1 MTHIKTLVAAIT
13 GLSFLSASAFGQT
26 YTKNQIGMAMMRTN
40 TIALDHGKIKS
51 GYNSVWAHLRGDF
64 RMSEVNPE
72 LVRRHESKFVSSSAY
87 FKRTI
92 ERSRPYMYHI
102 SNEVAKRNMPAE
114 IALLP
119 FIESAYVT
127 KAKSHVGASGLW
139 QFMPATGRHYGLEQ
153 TPMYDGRHDI
163 YAATDAALNYLQYLH
178 GLFGDWSLALAA
190 YNWGEGNVGRA
201 VNRARAQGLEP
212 VYENLRMP
220 NETRNYVPKL
230 LAVRNIVN
238 NPEYFGMSFADLDN
252 KPFFKAVD
260 IDQPIDL
267 SAAVRLANISQAE
280 FDALNPAFKSPVY
293 IPKTGRKLLLPAT
306 AIATFERN
314 YKKADRASL
323 LSWDV
328 YTPYADTTLSSI
340 AAETGMSTAELKRLN
355 GLSKEN
361 VAAGRSLLIAKN
373 RFSGSPAA
381 VPANFAALDA
391 DINPNDNKLQTVPNL
406 NIAVTETTFKPS
418 RQTVDIQTASAAQ
431 PAPDTLRP
439 PVQTAAVDFTK
450 QTAQAAAPAV
460 TNQPVASVPAAP
472 STDEVEDRIRQLAS
486 ASASQNAPQ
495 PATAAMADGGNNE
508 LLMTFV
514 QESGLSENSDTVT
527 VADSSP
533 NQLEN
538 EQAAQEA
545 AERSRQ
551 AKLAAERAKQ
561 QKQAAEARALAAAKN
576 SGTPTTHKVGS
587 GDTLFNIAK
596 RYDMN
601 VADLIASNNIK
612 GNTIH
617 TGQILKVAAAKGKQ
631 TAKASVQPVSYT
643 VRQGDTLTDIA
654 RRFNVNVN
662 DVRRWNNNSSNIRPG
677 QNCKAANHSFPFS
690 DGLCHTTGRLKTF
703 TTRQNRKDPWHKSPP
718 KSSKPTTSEASS
730 AKRLPKKP
738 PT

>member
-13 GLSFLSASAFGQT
+13 GLSFFSAPAFGQT

-51 GYNSVWAHLRGDF
+51 GHNSVWAHLRGDF

-153 TPMYDGRHDI
+153 TPLYDGRHDI

-267 SAAVRLANISQAE
+267 SAAVRLADISQAE

-450 QTAQAAAPAV
+450 QTAQAAAPTV
-460 TNQPVASVPAAP
+460 TNQPVAAAPAAP

-495 PATAAMADGGNNE
+495 PATAAVADGGNNE

-587 GDTLFNIAK
+587 GDTLFNLAK
-596 RYDMN
+596 RYDMT

-677 QNCKAANHSFPFS
+677 QNIKLQGS
-690 DGLCHTTGRLKTF
+690 
-703 TTRQNRKDPWHKSPP
+703 
-718 KSSKPTTSEASS
+718 
-730 AKRLPKKP
+730 
-738 PT
+738 

>member
-13 GLSFLSASAFGQT
+13 GLSFFSAPAFGQT

-51 GYNSVWAHLRGDF
+51 GHNSVWAHLRGEF

-153 TPMYDGRHDI
+153 TPLYDGRHDI

-238 NPEYFGMSFADLDN
+238 NPEYFGMSFADLEN

-267 SAAVRLANISQAE
+267 SAAVRLADISQAE

-293 IPKTGRKLLLPAT
+293 IPKSGRKLLLPAT

-355 GLSKEN
+355 GLSKES

-450 QTAQAAAPAV
+450 QTAQSAAPTVTNHPVAAA
-460 TNQPVASVPAAP
+460 PAAP

-495 PATAAMADGGNNE
+495 PATAAVADGGNNE

-527 VADSSP
+527 VADSSA

-601 VADLIASNNIK
+601 VADLIASNNVK

-662 DVRRWNNNSSNIRPG
+662 DVRRWNNNSSNIKPG
-677 QNCKAANHSFPFS
+677 QNIKLQGS
-690 DGLCHTTGRLKTF
+690 
-703 TTRQNRKDPWHKSPP
+703 
-718 KSSKPTTSEASS
+718 
-730 AKRLPKKP
+730 
-738 PT
+738 

>member
-13 GLSFLSASAFGQT
+13 GLSFFSAPAFGQT

-51 GYNSVWAHLRGDF
+51 GHNSVWAHLRGEF

-153 TPMYDGRHDI
+153 TPLYDGRHDI

-355 GLSKEN
+355 GLSKES

-450 QTAQAAAPAV
+450 QTAQSAAPTVTNHPVAAA
-460 TNQPVASVPAAP
+460 PAAP

-527 VADSSP
+527 VADSNSI
-533 NQLEN
+533 QLEN

-601 VADLIASNNIK
+601 VADLIASNSIK

-662 DVRRWNNNSSNIRPG
+662 DVRRWNNNSSNIKPG
-677 QNCKAANHSFPFS
+677 QNIKLQGS
-690 DGLCHTTGRLKTF
+690 
-703 TTRQNRKDPWHKSPP
+703 
-718 KSSKPTTSEASS
+718 
-730 AKRLPKKP
+730 
-738 PT
+738 

>member
-13 GLSFLSASAFGQT
+13 GLSFFSAPAFGQT

-51 GYNSVWAHLRGDF
+51 GHNSVWAHLRGEF

-153 TPMYDGRHDI
+153 TPLYDGRHDI

-238 NPEYFGMSFADLDN
+238 NPEYFGMSFADLEN

-355 GLSKEN
+355 GLSKES

-431 PAPDTLRP
+431 PAPDTLHP

-450 QTAQAAAPAV
+450 QNAQAAAPTV
-460 TNQPVASVPAAP
+460 TNQPVAAAPAAP

-527 VADSSP
+527 VADSNSI
-533 NQLEN
+533 QLEN

-662 DVRRWNNNSSNIRPG
+662 DVRRWNNNSSNIKPG
-677 QNCKAANHSFPFS
+677 QNIKLQGS
-690 DGLCHTTGRLKTF
+690 
-703 TTRQNRKDPWHKSPP
+703 
-718 KSSKPTTSEASS
+718 
-730 AKRLPKKP
+730 
-738 PT
+738 

>member
-153 TPMYDGRHDI
+153 TPLYDGRHDI

-355 GLSKEN
+355 GLSKES

-373 RFSGSPAA
+373 RFSGSPAT
-381 VPANFAALDA
+381 VPVNFAALDA

-418 RQTVDIQTASAAQ
+418 RQTVDIQTASSAQ
-431 PAPDTLRP
+431 PAPDTLHP

-450 QTAQAAAPAV
+450 QTARAAAPTV
-460 TNQPVASVPAAP
+460 TDQPVAAAPAAP

-495 PATAAMADGGNNE
+495 PATASVADGDNNE

-533 NQLEN
+533 IQLEN

-551 AKLAAERAKQ
+551 AKLATERAKQ

-662 DVRRWNNNSSNIRPG
+662 DVRRWNNNSSNIKPG
-677 QNCKAANHSFPFS
+677 QNIKLQGS
-690 DGLCHTTGRLKTF
+690 
-703 TTRQNRKDPWHKSPP
+703 
-718 KSSKPTTSEASS
+718 
-730 AKRLPKKP
+730 
-738 PT
+738 

>member
-13 GLSFLSASAFGQT
+13 GLSFFSAPAFGQT

-51 GYNSVWAHLRGDF
+51 GHNSVWAHLRGDF

-102 SNEVAKRNMPAE
+102 SNEVTKRNMPAE

-153 TPMYDGRHDI
+153 TPLYDGRHDI

-238 NPEYFGMSFADLDN
+238 NPEYFGMSFADLEN

-355 GLSKEN
+355 GLSKES

-373 RFSGSPAA
+373 RFSGSPAT

-450 QTAQAAAPAV
+450 QTAQAAAPTV
-460 TNQPVASVPAAP
+460 TNQPVAAAPAAP

-495 PATAAMADGGNNE
+495 PATAAVADGGNNE

-538 EQAAQEA
+538 EQAVQEA

-551 AKLAAERAKQ
+551 AKLAAERVKQ

-601 VADLIASNNIK
+601 VADLIASNHIK

-662 DVRRWNNNSSNIRPG
+662 DVRRWNNNSSNIKPG
-677 QNCKAANHSFPFS
+677 QNIKLQGS
-690 DGLCHTTGRLKTF
+690 
-703 TTRQNRKDPWHKSPP
+703 
-718 KSSKPTTSEASS
+718 
-730 AKRLPKKP
+730 
-738 PT
+738 

>member
-13 GLSFLSASAFGQT
+13 GLSFFSAPAFGQT

-51 GYNSVWAHLRGDF
+51 GHNSVWAHLRGDF

-153 TPMYDGRHDI
+153 TPLYDGRHDI

-267 SAAVRLANISQAE
+267 SAAVRLADISQAE

-355 GLSKEN
+355 GLSKES

-439 PVQTAAVDFTK
+439 PVQTAAIDFTK
-450 QTAQAAAPAV
+450 QTAQAAAPTV
-460 TNQPVASVPAAP
+460 TNQPVAAAPAAP

-495 PATAAMADGGNNE
+495 PATAAVADGGNNE

-527 VADSSP
+527 VADSNSI
-533 NQLEN
+533 QLEN

-677 QNCKAANHSFPFS
+677 QNIKLQGS
-690 DGLCHTTGRLKTF
+690 
-703 TTRQNRKDPWHKSPP
+703 
-718 KSSKPTTSEASS
+718 
-730 AKRLPKKP
+730 
-738 PT
+738 

>member
-13 GLSFLSASAFGQT
+13 GLSFFSAPAFGQT

-51 GYNSVWAHLRGDF
+51 GHNSVWAHLRGDF

-153 TPMYDGRHDI
+153 TPLYDGRHDI

-238 NPEYFGMSFADLDN
+238 NPEYFGMSFADLEN

-267 SAAVRLANISQAE
+267 SAAVRLADISQAE

-293 IPKTGRKLLLPAT
+293 IPKSGRKLLLPAT

-355 GLSKEN
+355 GLSKES

-418 RQTVDIQTASAAQ
+418 RQTVGIQTASAAQ

-450 QTAQAAAPAV
+450 QTAQAAAPTV
-460 TNQPVASVPAAP
+460 TNQPVAAAPAAP
-472 STDEVEDRIRQLAS
+472 STDEVEDRIQQLAS

-495 PATAAMADGGNNE
+495 PATAAVADGGNNE

-527 VADSSP
+527 VADSNSI
-533 NQLEN
+533 QLEN

-561 QKQAAEARALAAAKN
+561 QKQAAEARSLAAAKN

-662 DVRRWNNNSSNIRPG
+662 DVRRWNNNSSNIKPG
-677 QNCKAANHSFPFS
+677 QNIKLQGS
-690 DGLCHTTGRLKTF
+690 
-703 TTRQNRKDPWHKSPP
+703 
-718 KSSKPTTSEASS
+718 
-730 AKRLPKKP
+730 
-738 PT
+738 

>member
-13 GLSFLSASAFGQT
+13 GLSFFSAPAFWQT

-51 GYNSVWAHLRGDF
+51 GHNSVWAHLRGDF

-153 TPMYDGRHDI
+153 TPLYDGRHDI

-355 GLSKEN
+355 GLSKES

-450 QTAQAAAPAV
+450 QTAQAAAPTA
-460 TNQPVASVPAAP
+460 TNQPVAAAPAAP

-495 PATAAMADGGNNE
+495 PATAAVADGGNNE

-527 VADSSP
+527 VTDSSP
-533 NQLEN
+533 IQLEN

-561 QKQAAEARALAAAKN
+561 QKQAAEARASTAAKN

-662 DVRRWNNNSSNIRPG
+662 DVRRWNNNSSNIKPG
-677 QNCKAANHSFPFS
+677 QNIKLQGS
-690 DGLCHTTGRLKTF
+690 
-703 TTRQNRKDPWHKSPP
+703 
-718 KSSKPTTSEASS
+718 
-730 AKRLPKKP
+730 
-738 PT
+738 

>member
-13 GLSFLSASAFGQT
+13 GLSFFSAPAFGQT

-51 GYNSVWAHLRGDF
+51 GHNSVWAHLRGEF

-153 TPMYDGRHDI
+153 TPLYDGRHDI

-355 GLSKEN
+355 GLSKES

-450 QTAQAAAPAV
+450 QTAQTAAPTV
-460 TNQPVASVPAAP
+460 TNQPVATAPAAP
-472 STDEVEDRIRQLAS
+472 STDEIEDRIQQLAS

-495 PATAAMADGGNNE
+495 PATAAVADGGNNE

-533 NQLEN
+533 NQLDN

-662 DVRRWNNNSSNIRPG
+662 DVRRWNNNSSNIKPG
-677 QNCKAANHSFPFS
+677 QNIKLQGS
-690 DGLCHTTGRLKTF
+690 
-703 TTRQNRKDPWHKSPP
+703 
-718 KSSKPTTSEASS
+718 
-730 AKRLPKKP
+730 
-738 PT
+738 

>member
-13 GLSFLSASAFGQT
+13 GLSFFSAPAFGQT

-51 GYNSVWAHLRGDF
+51 GHNSVWAHLRGDF

-153 TPMYDGRHDI
+153 TPLYDGRHDI

-238 NPEYFGMSFADLDN
+238 NPEYFGMSFADLEN

-267 SAAVRLANISQAE
+267 SAAVRLADISQAE

-355 GLSKEN
+355 GLSKES

-418 RQTVDIQTASAAQ
+418 RQTVDIQTTSAAQ

-450 QTAQAAAPAV
+450 QTAQAAAPTV
-460 TNQPVASVPAAP
+460 TNQPVAAAPAAP

-486 ASASQNAPQ
+486 ASANQNTPQ
-495 PATAAMADGGNNE
+495 PATAAVADGGNNE

-527 VADSSP
+527 VADSGAI
-533 NQLEN
+533 QLKN

-662 DVRRWNNNSSNIRPG
+662 DVRRWNNNSSNIKPG
-677 QNCKAANHSFPFS
+677 QNIKLQGS
-690 DGLCHTTGRLKTF
+690 
-703 TTRQNRKDPWHKSPP
+703 
-718 KSSKPTTSEASS
+718 
-730 AKRLPKKP
+730 
-738 PT
+738 

>member
-13 GLSFLSASAFGQT
+13 GLSFFSAPAFGQT

-51 GYNSVWAHLRGDF
+51 GHNSVWAHLRGDF

-153 TPMYDGRHDI
+153 TPLYDGRHDI

-355 GLSKEN
+355 GLSKES

-450 QTAQAAAPAV
+450 QTAQAAAPIV
-460 TNQPVASVPAAP
+460 TNQPVAAAPAAP

-495 PATAAMADGGNNE
+495 PATASVADGGNNE

-527 VADSSP
+527 VADSGAI
-533 NQLEN
+533 QLEN

-551 AKLAAERAKQ
+551 AKLTAERAKQ

-662 DVRRWNNNSSNIRPG
+662 DVRRWNNNSSNIKPG
-677 QNCKAANHSFPFS
+677 QNIKLQGS
-690 DGLCHTTGRLKTF
+690 
-703 TTRQNRKDPWHKSPP
+703 
-718 KSSKPTTSEASS
+718 
-730 AKRLPKKP
+730 
-738 PT
+738 

>member
-13 GLSFLSASAFGQT
+13 GLSFFSAPAFGQT

-51 GYNSVWAHLRGDF
+51 GHNSVWAHLRGDF

-153 TPMYDGRHDI
+153 TPLYDGRHDI

-238 NPEYFGMSFADLDN
+238 NPEYFGMSFADLEN

-355 GLSKEN
+355 GLSKES

-373 RFSGSPAA
+373 RFSGSPAT

-450 QTAQAAAPAV
+450 QTAQTAAPTV
-460 TNQPVASVPAAP
+460 TNQPVATAPAAP
-472 STDEVEDRIRQLAS
+472 STDEIEDRIQQLAS

-495 PATAAMADGGNNE
+495 PATAAVADGGNNE

-662 DVRRWNNNSSNIRPG
+662 DVRRWNNNSSNIKPG
-677 QNCKAANHSFPFS
+677 QNIKLQGS
-690 DGLCHTTGRLKTF
+690 
-703 TTRQNRKDPWHKSPP
+703 
-718 KSSKPTTSEASS
+718 
-730 AKRLPKKP
+730 
-738 PT
+738 

>member
-13 GLSFLSASAFGQT
+13 GLSFFSAPAFGQT

-51 GYNSVWAHLRGDF
+51 GHNSVWAHLRGDF

-153 TPMYDGRHDI
+153 TPLYDGRHDI

-267 SAAVRLANISQAE
+267 SAAVRLADISQAE

-355 GLSKEN
+355 GLSKES

-431 PAPDTLRP
+431 PTPDTLRP

-450 QTAQAAAPAV
+450 QTAQSAAPTVTNHPVAAA
-460 TNQPVASVPAAP
+460 PAAP

-486 ASASQNAPQ
+486 AFANQNAPQ
-495 PATAAMADGGNNE
+495 PATAAVGDGGNNE

-514 QESGLSENSDTVT
+514 QESGLSENSDTVA
-527 VADSSP
+527 VADGSP
-533 NQLEN
+533 SQLEN
-538 EQAAQEA
+538 EQAAHEA
-545 AERSRQ
+545 TERSRQ

-677 QNCKAANHSFPFS
+677 QNIKLQGS
-690 DGLCHTTGRLKTF
+690 
-703 TTRQNRKDPWHKSPP
+703 
-718 KSSKPTTSEASS
+718 
-730 AKRLPKKP
+730 
-738 PT
+738 

>member
-13 GLSFLSASAFGQT
+13 GLSFFSAPAFGQT

-51 GYNSVWAHLRGDF
+51 GHNSVWAHLRGEF

-153 TPMYDGRHDI
+153 TPLYDGRHDI

-355 GLSKEN
+355 GLSKES

-450 QTAQAAAPAV
+450 QTAQAAAPTV
-460 TNQPVASVPAAP
+460 TNQPVAAAPAAP
-472 STDEVEDRIRQLAS
+472 STDEIEDRIQQLAS

-495 PATAAMADGGNNE
+495 PATAAVADGGNNE

-527 VADSSP
+527 VADSGVI
-533 NQLEN
+533 QLEN

-576 SGTPTTHKVGS
+576 SGTPTTHKVDS

-662 DVRRWNNNSSNIRPG
+662 DVRRWNNNSSNIKPG
-677 QNCKAANHSFPFS
+677 QNIKLQGS
-690 DGLCHTTGRLKTF
+690 
-703 TTRQNRKDPWHKSPP
+703 
-718 KSSKPTTSEASS
+718 
-730 AKRLPKKP
+730 
-738 PT
+738 

>member
-13 GLSFLSASAFGQT
+13 GLSFFSAPAFGQT

-51 GYNSVWAHLRGDF
+51 GHNSVWAHLRGEF

-102 SNEVAKRNMPAE
+102 SNEVTKRNMPAE

-153 TPMYDGRHDI
+153 TPLYDGRHDI

-238 NPEYFGMSFADLDN
+238 NPEYFGMSFADLEN

-314 YKKADRASL
+314 YKKANRVSL

-355 GLSKEN
+355 GLSKES

-450 QTAQAAAPAV
+450 QTAQSAAPTVTNHPVAAA
-460 TNQPVASVPAAP
+460 PAAP

-495 PATAAMADGGNNE
+495 PATAAVADGGNNE

-527 VADSSP
+527 VADSSA

-662 DVRRWNNNSSNIRPG
+662 DVRRWNNNSSNIKPG
-677 QNCKAANHSFPFS
+677 QNIKLQGS
-690 DGLCHTTGRLKTF
+690 
-703 TTRQNRKDPWHKSPP
+703 
-718 KSSKPTTSEASS
+718 
-730 AKRLPKKP
+730 
-738 PT
+738 

>member
-13 GLSFLSASAFGQT
+13 GLSFFSAPAFGQT

-51 GYNSVWAHLRGDF
+51 GHNSVWAHLRGDF

-153 TPMYDGRHDI
+153 TPLYDGRHDI

-355 GLSKEN
+355 GLSKES

-450 QTAQAAAPAV
+450 QTAQTAAPTV
-460 TNQPVASVPAAP
+460 TNQPVATAPAAP
-472 STDEVEDRIRQLAS
+472 STDEIEDRIQQLAS
-486 ASASQNAPQ
+486 VSANQNAPQ
-495 PATAAMADGGNNE
+495 PATAAVADGGNNE

-662 DVRRWNNNSSNIRPG
+662 DVRRWNNNSSHIKPG
-677 QNCKAANHSFPFS
+677 QNIKLQGS
-690 DGLCHTTGRLKTF
+690 
-703 TTRQNRKDPWHKSPP
+703 
-718 KSSKPTTSEASS
+718 
-730 AKRLPKKP
+730 
-738 PT
+738 

>member
-13 GLSFLSASAFGQT
+13 GLSFFSAPAFGQT

-40 TIALDHGKIKS
+40 TIALDRGKIKS
-51 GYNSVWAHLRGDF
+51 GHNSVWAHLRGDF

-153 TPMYDGRHDI
+153 TPLYDGRHDI

-267 SAAVRLANISQAE
+267 SAAVRLADISQAE

-355 GLSKEN
+355 GLSKES

-406 NIAVTETTFKPS
+406 NIAVTETAFKPS

-450 QTAQAAAPAV
+450 QTAQAAAPTV
-460 TNQPVASVPAAP
+460 TNQPVAAAPAAP

-495 PATAAMADGGNNE
+495 PATAAVADGSNNE

-533 NQLEN
+533 NQPEN
-538 EQAAQEA
+538 EQVAQEA

-561 QKQAAEARALAAAKN
+561 QKQATEARALAAAKN

-662 DVRRWNNNSSNIRPG
+662 DVRRWNNNSSNIKPG
-677 QNCKAANHSFPFS
+677 QNIKLQGS
-690 DGLCHTTGRLKTF
+690 
-703 TTRQNRKDPWHKSPP
+703 
-718 KSSKPTTSEASS
+718 
-730 AKRLPKKP
+730 
-738 PT
+738 

>member
-13 GLSFLSASAFGQT
+13 GLSFFSAPAFGQT

-51 GYNSVWAHLRGDF
+51 SHNSVWAHLRGDF

-153 TPMYDGRHDI
+153 TPLYDGRHDI

-355 GLSKEN
+355 GLSKES

-450 QTAQAAAPAV
+450 QTAQTAAPTV
-460 TNQPVASVPAAP
+460 TNQPVATAPAAP
-472 STDEVEDRIRQLAS
+472 STDEIEDRIQQLAS

-495 PATAAMADGGNNE
+495 PATAAVADGGNNE

-662 DVRRWNNNSSNIRPG
+662 DVRRWNNNSSNIKPG
-677 QNCKAANHSFPFS
+677 QNIKLQGS
-690 DGLCHTTGRLKTF
+690 
-703 TTRQNRKDPWHKSPP
+703 
-718 KSSKPTTSEASS
+718 
-730 AKRLPKKP
+730 
-738 PT
+738 

>member
-13 GLSFLSASAFGQT
+13 GLSFFSAPAFGQT

-51 GYNSVWAHLRGDF
+51 GHNSVWAHLRGDF

-153 TPMYDGRHDI
+153 TPLYDGRHDI

-267 SAAVRLANISQAE
+267 SAAVRLADISQAE

-355 GLSKEN
+355 GLSKESI
-361 VAAGRSLLIAKN
+361 AAGRSLLIAKN

-418 RQTVDIQTASAAQ
+418 RQTIEIQTASAAQ

-450 QTAQAAAPAV
+450 QNAQVAAPTV
-460 TNQPVASVPAAP
+460 TNQPVAAAPAVP

-486 ASASQNAPQ
+486 ASANQNAPQ
-495 PATAAMADGGNNE
+495 PATAAVADGGNNE

-527 VADSSP
+527 VADSSA

-662 DVRRWNNNSSNIRPG
+662 DVRRWNNNSSNIKPG
-677 QNCKAANHSFPFS
+677 QNIKLQGS
-690 DGLCHTTGRLKTF
+690 
-703 TTRQNRKDPWHKSPP
+703 
-718 KSSKPTTSEASS
+718 
-730 AKRLPKKP
+730 
-738 PT
+738 

>member
-13 GLSFLSASAFGQT
+13 GLSFFSAPAFGQT

-51 GYNSVWAHLRGDF
+51 GHNSVWAHLRGEF

-153 TPMYDGRHDI
+153 TPLYDGRHDI

-267 SAAVRLANISQAE
+267 SAAVRLADISQAE

-355 GLSKEN
+355 GLSKES

-450 QTAQAAAPAV
+450 QTAQAAAPTV
-460 TNQPVASVPAAP
+460 TNQPVAAAPAAP
-472 STDEVEDRIRQLAS
+472 STDEVEERIRQLAS
-486 ASASQNAPQ
+486 VSASQNAPQ
-495 PATAAMADGGNNE
+495 PATAAVADGGNNE

-551 AKLAAERAKQ
+551 AKLATERAKQ

-662 DVRRWNNNSSNIRPG
+662 DVRRWNNNSSHIRPG
-677 QNCKAANHSFPFS
+677 QNIKLQGS
-690 DGLCHTTGRLKTF
+690 
-703 TTRQNRKDPWHKSPP
+703 
-718 KSSKPTTSEASS
+718 
-730 AKRLPKKP
+730 
-738 PT
+738 

>member
-13 GLSFLSASAFGQT
+13 GLSFFSAPAFGQT

-51 GYNSVWAHLRGDF
+51 GHNSVWAHLRGEF

-153 TPMYDGRHDI
+153 TPLYDGRHDI

-238 NPEYFGMSFADLDN
+238 NPEYFGMSFADLEN

-355 GLSKEN
+355 GLSKES

-450 QTAQAAAPAV
+450 QNAQAAAPTV
-460 TNQPVASVPAAP
+460 TNQPVAAAPAAP

-527 VADSSP
+527 VADSNSI
-533 NQLEN
+533 QLEN

-662 DVRRWNNNSSNIRPG
+662 DVRRWNNNSSNIKPG
-677 QNCKAANHSFPFS
+677 QNIKLQGS
-690 DGLCHTTGRLKTF
+690 
-703 TTRQNRKDPWHKSPP
+703 
-718 KSSKPTTSEASS
+718 
-730 AKRLPKKP
+730 
-738 PT
+738 

>member
-13 GLSFLSASAFGQT
+13 GLSFFSAPAFGQT

-51 GYNSVWAHLRGDF
+51 GHNSVWAHLRGDF

-153 TPMYDGRHDI
+153 TPLYDGRHDI

-355 GLSKEN
+355 GLSKES

-450 QTAQAAAPAV
+450 QTAQAAAPTV
-460 TNQPVASVPAAP
+460 TNHPVAAAPAAP

-495 PATAAMADGGNNE
+495 PATAAVADGGNNE

-527 VADSSP
+527 VADSGAI
-533 NQLEN
+533 QLEN

-662 DVRRWNNNSSNIRPG
+662 DVRRWNNNSSNIKPG
-677 QNCKAANHSFPFS
+677 QNIKLQGS
-690 DGLCHTTGRLKTF
+690 
-703 TTRQNRKDPWHKSPP
+703 
-718 KSSKPTTSEASS
+718 
-730 AKRLPKKP
+730 
-738 PT
+738 

>member
-13 GLSFLSASAFGQT
+13 GLSFFSAPAFGQT

-51 GYNSVWAHLRGDF
+51 GHNSVWAHLRGEF

-153 TPMYDGRHDI
+153 TPLYDGRHDI

-355 GLSKEN
+355 GLSKES

-450 QTAQAAAPAV
+450 QTAQTAAPTV
-460 TNQPVASVPAAP
+460 TNQPVATAPVAP
-472 STDEVEDRIRQLAS
+472 STDEIEDRIQQLAS

-495 PATAAMADGGNNE
+495 PATAAVADGGNNE

-662 DVRRWNNNSSNIRPG
+662 DVRRWNNNSSNIKPG
-677 QNCKAANHSFPFS
+677 QNIKLQGS
-690 DGLCHTTGRLKTF
+690 
-703 TTRQNRKDPWHKSPP
+703 
-718 KSSKPTTSEASS
+718 
-730 AKRLPKKP
+730 
-738 PT
+738 

>member
-13 GLSFLSASAFGQT
+13 GLSFFSAPAFGQT

-51 GYNSVWAHLRGDF
+51 GHNSVWAHLRGDF

-153 TPMYDGRHDI
+153 PPLYDGRHDI

-267 SAAVRLANISQAE
+267 SAAVRLADISQAE

-355 GLSKEN
+355 GLSKES

-450 QTAQAAAPAV
+450 QTAQAAAPIV
-460 TNQPVASVPAAP
+460 TNQPVAAAPAAP

-495 PATAAMADGGNNE
+495 PATASVADGGNNE

-514 QESGLSENSDTVT
+514 QESGLSENSDIVT
-527 VADSSP
+527 VADNSP

-538 EQAAQEA
+538 EQAAHEA

-551 AKLAAERAKQ
+551 AKLAVERAKQ

-662 DVRRWNNNSSNIRPG
+662 DVRRWNNNSSNIKPG
-677 QNCKAANHSFPFS
+677 QNIKLQGS
-690 DGLCHTTGRLKTF
+690 
-703 TTRQNRKDPWHKSPP
+703 
-718 KSSKPTTSEASS
+718 
-730 AKRLPKKP
+730 
-738 PT
+738 

>member
-13 GLSFLSASAFGQT
+13 GLSFFSAPAFGQT

-51 GYNSVWAHLRGDF
+51 GHNSVWAHLRGDF

-72 LVRRHESKFVSSSAY
+72 LVRRHESKFVSSSEY

-153 TPMYDGRHDI
+153 TPLYDGRHDI

-267 SAAVRLANISQAE
+267 SAAVRLADISQAE

-355 GLSKEN
+355 GLSKES

-373 RFSGSPAA
+373 RFSGSPAT

-450 QTAQAAAPAV
+450 QTAQAAAPTV
-460 TNQPVASVPAAP
+460 TNQPVAAAPAAP

-495 PATAAMADGGNNE
+495 PATAAVADGGNNE

-551 AKLAAERAKQ
+551 AKLAAERVKQ

-662 DVRRWNNNSSNIRPG
+662 DVRRWNNNSSNIKPG
-677 QNCKAANHSFPFS
+677 QNIKLQGS
-690 DGLCHTTGRLKTF
+690 
-703 TTRQNRKDPWHKSPP
+703 
-718 KSSKPTTSEASS
+718 
-730 AKRLPKKP
+730 
-738 PT
+738 

>member
-13 GLSFLSASAFGQT
+13 GLSFFSAPAFGQT

-51 GYNSVWAHLRGDF
+51 GHNSVWAHLRGDF

-72 LVRRHESKFVSSSAY
+72 LVRRHESKFVSSSAH

-153 TPMYDGRHDI
+153 TPLYDGRHDI

-355 GLSKEN
+355 GLSKES

-450 QTAQAAAPAV
+450 QTAQAAAPTV
-460 TNQPVASVPAAP
+460 TNQPVAAAPAAP
-472 STDEVEDRIRQLAS
+472 STDEIEDRIQQLAS

-495 PATAAMADGGNNE
+495 PATAAVADGGNNE

-662 DVRRWNNNSSNIRPG
+662 DVRRWNNNSSNIKPG
-677 QNCKAANHSFPFS
+677 QNIKLQGS
-690 DGLCHTTGRLKTF
+690 
-703 TTRQNRKDPWHKSPP
+703 
-718 KSSKPTTSEASS
+718 
-730 AKRLPKKP
+730 
-738 PT
+738 

>member
-13 GLSFLSASAFGQT
+13 GLSFFSAPAFGQT

-40 TIALDHGKIKS
+40 TIALDRGKIKS
-51 GYNSVWAHLRGDF
+51 GHNSVWAHLRGDF

-153 TPMYDGRHDI
+153 TPLYDGRHDI

-267 SAAVRLANISQAE
+267 SAAVRLADISQAE

-355 GLSKEN
+355 GLSKES

-418 RQTVDIQTASAAQ
+418 RQTIEIQTASAAQ

-450 QTAQAAAPAV
+450 QNAQVAAPTV
-460 TNQPVASVPAAP
+460 TNQPVAAAPAVP

-486 ASASQNAPQ
+486 ASANQNAPQ
-495 PATAAMADGGNNE
+495 PATAAVADGGNNE

-527 VADSSP
+527 VADSGA

-662 DVRRWNNNSSNIRPG
+662 DVRRWNNNSSNIKPG
-677 QNCKAANHSFPFS
+677 QNIKLQGS
-690 DGLCHTTGRLKTF
+690 
-703 TTRQNRKDPWHKSPP
+703 
-718 KSSKPTTSEASS
+718 
-730 AKRLPKKP
+730 
-738 PT
+738 

>member
-13 GLSFLSASAFGQT
+13 GLSFFSAPAFGQT

-51 GYNSVWAHLRGDF
+51 GHNSVWAHLRGDF

-102 SNEVAKRNMPAE
+102 SNEVTKRNMPAE

-153 TPMYDGRHDI
+153 TPLYDGRHDI

-267 SAAVRLANISQAE
+267 SAAVRLADISQAE

-355 GLSKEN
+355 GLSKES

-450 QTAQAAAPAV
+450 QTAQTAAPTV
-460 TNQPVASVPAAP
+460 TNQPVAAAPAAP

-495 PATAAMADGGNNE
+495 PATASVADGGNNE

-662 DVRRWNNNSSNIRPG
+662 DVRRWNNNSSNIKPG
-677 QNCKAANHSFPFS
+677 QNIKLQGS
-690 DGLCHTTGRLKTF
+690 
-703 TTRQNRKDPWHKSPP
+703 
-718 KSSKPTTSEASS
+718 
-730 AKRLPKKP
+730 
-738 PT
+738 

>member
-13 GLSFLSASAFGQT
+13 GLSFFSAPAFGQT

-51 GYNSVWAHLRGDF
+51 GHNSVWAHLRGDF

-153 TPMYDGRHDI
+153 TPLYDGRHDI

-267 SAAVRLANISQAE
+267 SAAVRLADISQAE

-355 GLSKEN
+355 GLSKES

-406 NIAVTETTFKPS
+406 NIAVTETAFKPS

-450 QTAQAAAPAV
+450 QTAQAAAPTV
-460 TNQPVASVPAAP
+460 TNQPVAAAPAAP

-495 PATAAMADGGNNE
+495 PATAAVADGSNNE

-527 VADSSP
+527 VADSGAI
-533 NQLEN
+533 QLEN

-561 QKQAAEARALAAAKN
+561 QKQATEARALAAAKN

-662 DVRRWNNNSSNIRPG
+662 DVRRWNNNSSNIKPG
-677 QNCKAANHSFPFS
+677 QNIKLQGS
-690 DGLCHTTGRLKTF
+690 
-703 TTRQNRKDPWHKSPP
+703 
-718 KSSKPTTSEASS
+718 
-730 AKRLPKKP
+730 
-738 PT
+738 

>member
-13 GLSFLSASAFGQT
+13 GLSFFSAPAFGQT

-51 GYNSVWAHLRGDF
+51 GHNSVWAHLRGDF

-153 TPMYDGRHDI
+153 TPLYDGRHDI

-238 NPEYFGMSFADLDN
+238 NPEYFGMSFADLEN

-267 SAAVRLANISQAE
+267 SAAVRLADISQAE

-355 GLSKEN
+355 GLSKES

-450 QTAQAAAPAV
+450 QTAQAAAPTV
-460 TNQPVASVPAAP
+460 TNHPVAAAPAAP

-495 PATAAMADGGNNE
+495 PATAAMAGGGNNE

-527 VADSSP
+527 VADSNSI
-533 NQLEN
+533 QLEN
-538 EQAAQEA
+538 EQTAQEA

-662 DVRRWNNNSSNIRPG
+662 DVRRWNNNSSNIKPG
-677 QNCKAANHSFPFS
+677 QNIKLQGS
-690 DGLCHTTGRLKTF
+690 
-703 TTRQNRKDPWHKSPP
+703 
-718 KSSKPTTSEASS
+718 
-730 AKRLPKKP
+730 
-738 PT
+738 

>member
-13 GLSFLSASAFGQT
+13 GLSFFSAPAFGQT

-51 GYNSVWAHLRGDF
+51 GHNSVWAHLRGDF

-153 TPMYDGRHDI
+153 TPLYDGRHDI

-267 SAAVRLANISQAE
+267 SAAVRLADISQAE

-355 GLSKEN
+355 GLSKES

-381 VPANFAALDA
+381 APANFAALDT
-391 DINPNDNKLQTVPNL
+391 DTNPNDSKLQSVPDL

-450 QTAQAAAPAV
+450 QTAQAAAPTV
-460 TNQPVASVPAAP
+460 TNQPVAAAPAAP

-495 PATAAMADGGNNE
+495 PATASVADGGNNE

-514 QESGLSENSDTVT
+514 QESGLSENSDIVT
-527 VADSSP
+527 VADNSP

-538 EQAAQEA
+538 EQAAHEA

-551 AKLAAERAKQ
+551 AKLAVERAKQ

-662 DVRRWNNNSSNIRPG
+662 DVRRWNNNSSNIKPG
-677 QNCKAANHSFPFS
+677 QNIKLQGS
-690 DGLCHTTGRLKTF
+690 
-703 TTRQNRKDPWHKSPP
+703 
-718 KSSKPTTSEASS
+718 
-730 AKRLPKKP
+730 
-738 PT
+738 

>member
-13 GLSFLSASAFGQT
+13 GLSFFSAPAFGQT

-51 GYNSVWAHLRGDF
+51 GHNSVWAHLRGDF

-153 TPMYDGRHDI
+153 TPLYDGRHDI

-238 NPEYFGMSFADLDN
+238 NPEYFGMSFADLEN

-355 GLSKEN
+355 GLSKES

-418 RQTVDIQTASAAQ
+418 RQTVD
-431 PAPDTLRP
+431 
-439 PVQTAAVDFTK
+439 
-450 QTAQAAAPAV
+450 
-460 TNQPVASVPAAP
+460 
-472 STDEVEDRIRQLAS
+472 
-486 ASASQNAPQ
+486 
-495 PATAAMADGGNNE
+495 
-508 LLMTFV
+508 LLT
-514 QESGLSENSDTVT
+514 
-527 VADSSP
+527 
-533 NQLEN
+533 
-538 EQAAQEA
+538 
-545 AERSRQ
+545 
-551 AKLAAERAKQ
+551 
-561 QKQAAEARALAAAKN
+561 
-576 SGTPTTHKVGS
+576 
-587 GDTLFNIAK
+587 
-596 RYDMN
+596 
-601 VADLIASNNIK
+601 
-612 GNTIH
+612 
-617 TGQILKVAAAKGKQ
+617 
-631 TAKASVQPVSYT
+631 
-643 VRQGDTLTDIA
+643 
-654 RRFNVNVN
+654 
-662 DVRRWNNNSSNIRPG
+662 
-677 QNCKAANHSFPFS
+677 
-690 DGLCHTTGRLKTF
+690 
-703 TTRQNRKDPWHKSPP
+703 
-718 KSSKPTTSEASS
+718 ASS
-730 AKRLPKKP
+730 AQHLIPCVRPCKPLPLTLPNKP
-738 PT
+738 PRRPHRL

>member
-13 GLSFLSASAFGQT
+13 GLSFFSAPAFGQT

-51 GYNSVWAHLRGDF
+51 GHNSIWAHLRGDF

-153 TPMYDGRHDI
+153 TPLYDGRHDI

-293 IPKTGRKLLLPAT
+293 IPKSGRKLLLPAT

-450 QTAQAAAPAV
+450 QTAQAAAPTV
-460 TNQPVASVPAAP
+460 TNQPVAAAPAAP

-495 PATAAMADGGNNE
+495 PATAAVADGGNNE

-527 VADSSP
+527 VTDSSP
-533 NQLEN
+533 IQLEN

-677 QNCKAANHSFPFS
+677 QNIKLQGS
-690 DGLCHTTGRLKTF
+690 
-703 TTRQNRKDPWHKSPP
+703 
-718 KSSKPTTSEASS
+718 
-730 AKRLPKKP
+730 
-738 PT
+738 

>member
-13 GLSFLSASAFGQT
+13 GLSFFSAPAFGQT

-40 TIALDHGKIKS
+40 TIALDRGKIKS
-51 GYNSVWAHLRGDF
+51 GHNSVWAHLRGDF

-153 TPMYDGRHDI
+153 TPLYDGRHDI

-267 SAAVRLANISQAE
+267 SAAVRLADISQAE

-355 GLSKEN
+355 GLSKES

-450 QTAQAAAPAV
+450 QTAQAAAPTV
-460 TNQPVASVPAAP
+460 TNQPVAAAPAAP

-495 PATAAMADGGNNE
+495 PATAAVADGGNNE

-631 TAKASVQPVSYT
+631 TAKASVQPISYT

-677 QNCKAANHSFPFS
+677 QNIKLQGS
-690 DGLCHTTGRLKTF
+690 
-703 TTRQNRKDPWHKSPP
+703 
-718 KSSKPTTSEASS
+718 
-730 AKRLPKKP
+730 
-738 PT
+738 

>member
-1 MTHIKTLVAAIT
+1 MTHIKTLVAAFT
-13 GLSFLSASAFGQT
+13 GLSFFSAPAFGQT

-51 GYNSVWAHLRGDF
+51 GHNSVWAHLRGEF

-153 TPMYDGRHDI
+153 TPLYDGRHDI

-355 GLSKEN
+355 GLSKES

-450 QTAQAAAPAV
+450 QTAQAAAPTV
-460 TNQPVASVPAAP
+460 TNQPVAAAPAAP

-495 PATAAMADGGNNE
+495 PATAAVADGGNNE

-677 QNCKAANHSFPFS
+677 QNIKLQGS
-690 DGLCHTTGRLKTF
+690 
-703 TTRQNRKDPWHKSPP
+703 
-718 KSSKPTTSEASS
+718 
-730 AKRLPKKP
+730 
-738 PT
+738 

>member
-13 GLSFLSASAFGQT
+13 GLSFFSAPAFGQT

-51 GYNSVWAHLRGDF
+51 GHNSVWAHLRGDF

-153 TPMYDGRHDI
+153 TPLYDGRHDI

-355 GLSKEN
+355 GLSKES

-431 PAPDTLRP
+431 PAPDTLRL

-450 QTAQAAAPAV
+450 QTAQAAAPTV
-460 TNQPVASVPAAP
+460 TNQPIAAAPAAP

-495 PATAAMADGGNNE
+495 PATAAVADGGNNE

-533 NQLEN
+533 KQLEN

-551 AKLAAERAKQ
+551 AKLTAERAKQ

-677 QNCKAANHSFPFS
+677 QNIKLQGS
-690 DGLCHTTGRLKTF
+690 
-703 TTRQNRKDPWHKSPP
+703 
-718 KSSKPTTSEASS
+718 
-730 AKRLPKKP
+730 
-738 PT
+738 